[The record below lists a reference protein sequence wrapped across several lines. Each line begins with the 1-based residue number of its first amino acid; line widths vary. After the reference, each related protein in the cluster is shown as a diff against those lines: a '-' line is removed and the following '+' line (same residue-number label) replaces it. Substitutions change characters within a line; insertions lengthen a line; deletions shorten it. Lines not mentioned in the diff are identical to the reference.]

1 MLERIIAEGA
11 SALGVP
17 LPEGAAEMY
26 RTYFQRLTE
35 ANRDFNLT
43 AIESE
48 EDAARLH
55 FLDSI
60 AVAGLAGLRGRTLAD
75 IGTGGGL
82 PGLAI
87 KIAVPE
93 TDLTVI
99 DATEKKID
107 FLSRLTSELG
117 LDCKCVA
124 GRAEELGRAP
134 EYRESFD
141 FTVSRAVARL
151 RVLAELCL
159 PLTKV
164 GGRFIAM
171 KSGDC
176 GGEVEEAR
184 AAVSALGGELSEIR
198 EYTVPG
204 TEIRRRLVV
213 VEKTAPTDA
222 RFPRRWAAI
231 AKRAP

>member
-11 SALGVP
+11 FALGVP
-17 LPEGAAEMY
+17 LPEGAEERY

-35 ANRDFNLT
+35 ANSDFNLT

-60 AVAGLAGLRGRTLAD
+60 AVAGLADLRGRTLAD

-93 TDLTVI
+93 TDLTMI

-107 FLSRLTSELG
+107 FLSRLTRELG
-117 LDCKCVA
+117 LDCKCIA
-124 GRAEELGRAP
+124 GRAEDLGRDP

-164 GGRFIAM
+164 GGRFLAM
-171 KSGDC
+171 KSDDC

-184 AAVSALGGELSEIR
+184 AAVSALGGEFGEIR

-204 TEIRRRLVV
+204 TGIKRRLVV